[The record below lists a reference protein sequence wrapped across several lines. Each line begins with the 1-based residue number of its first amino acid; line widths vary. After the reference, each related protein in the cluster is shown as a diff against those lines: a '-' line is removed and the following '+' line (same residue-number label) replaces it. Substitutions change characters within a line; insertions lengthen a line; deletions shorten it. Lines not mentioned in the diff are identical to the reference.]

1 MSDWEEIR
9 RLAADFQKAQSAG
22 AQQKL
27 SERNCIEIVTK
38 LIELK
43 LIDVIYTNDGKEYL
57 THQQMVKEI
66 NDEIYVSGGRIGLGD
81 LAKTINVDYNHV
93 EHYAE
98 QICKDGDDIHLILG
112 QLVSAQYMDNIAT
125 EVNEKLQQNGMID
138 ISFIIREYD
147 LPMEFIEK
155 QIYAR
160 VGSIIEGFRDEE
172 DKNIILTPIYIAR
185 NRAKM
190 RGVLSAVTVP
200 TPCSTLATRFGF
212 PDKLFMSLAEE
223 LIRTKRIPG
232 NLFIKVYFNTHT
244 LVLFKPLRNCK
255 RRSKGHFTLKS
266 N

>member
-125 EVNEKLQQNGMID
+125 EVNEKLQQNGIID

-160 VGSIIEGFRDEE
+160 VGSIIEGFRDDE

-232 NLFIKVYFNTHT
+232 NLFIKV
-244 LVLFKPLRNCK
+244 
-255 RRSKGHFTLKS
+255 
-266 N
+266 